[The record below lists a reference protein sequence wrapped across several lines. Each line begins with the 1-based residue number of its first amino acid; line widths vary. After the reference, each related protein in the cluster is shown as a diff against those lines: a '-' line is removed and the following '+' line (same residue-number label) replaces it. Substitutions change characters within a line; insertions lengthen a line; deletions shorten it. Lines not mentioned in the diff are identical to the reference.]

1 LLLIGILL
9 LPGNPAERSILQY
22 THVCCDTWL
31 RRWFFLSAGSCLKP
45 VWDKLTCVQQVV
57 DSTIA
62 KALKLVNDD
71 TTLEVMNMSSNTT
84 PSIGIVGGT
93 GDLGRGL
100 ALRLAKAGH
109 AVLVGSRKPEQAV
122 EAAEALTAELASRGV
137 AHQPIEGLDNV
148 SAAQRGD
155 IVFVTVP
162 FGAHTPTLE
171 SIKDAVQGKVLV
183 DVTVPLVPPRVARV
197 QLPPEG
203 SAGMIAQTL
212 LGEAVQVV
220 SALQNVA
227 AAHLQADMDIP
238 CDVLVTGN
246 EKTARQT
253 VIDLIEAMGMRGFH
267 AGLIHNAAAAEALTS
282 VLININ
288 KQYKT
293 HAGLRLT
300 GIE

>member
-1 LLLIGILL
+1 
-9 LPGNPAERSILQY
+9 
-22 THVCCDTWL
+22 
-31 RRWFFLSAGSCLKP
+31 
-45 VWDKLTCVQQVV
+45 
-57 DSTIA
+57 
-62 KALKLVNDD
+62 
-71 TTLEVMNMSSNTT
+71 MSSNTK

-109 AVLVGSRKPEQAV
+109 AVFVGSRKPEQAV
-122 EAAEALTAELASRGV
+122 EAAQALAAELSDRDISDASV
-137 AHQPIEGLDNV
+137 EGMDN
-148 SAAQRGD
+148 AAAAERGD

-171 SIKDAVQGKVLV
+171 SIRQVVQGKVVV

-212 LGEAVQVV
+212 LGEDVQVV
-220 SALQNVA
+220 SAFQNVA
-227 AAHLQADMDIP
+227 AAHLQAEMEIP

-246 EKTARQT
+246 EKTARQR
-253 VIDLIEAMGMRGFH
+253 VIDLIESMGMRGFH

-300 GIE
+300 GID

>member
-1 LLLIGILL
+1 
-9 LPGNPAERSILQY
+9 
-22 THVCCDTWL
+22 
-31 RRWFFLSAGSCLKP
+31 
-45 VWDKLTCVQQVV
+45 
-57 DSTIA
+57 
-62 KALKLVNDD
+62 
-71 TTLEVMNMSSNTT
+71 M
-84 PSIGIVGGT
+84 
-93 GDLGRGL
+93 
-100 ALRLAKAGH
+100 
-109 AVLVGSRKPEQAV
+109 
-122 EAAEALTAELASRGV
+122 
-137 AHQPIEGLDNV
+137 
-148 SAAQRGD
+148 
-155 IVFVTVP
+155 
-162 FGAHTPTLE
+162 
-171 SIKDAVQGKVLV
+171 QGKVLV

-220 SALQNVA
+220 SAFQNVA
-227 AAHLQADMDIP
+227 AAHLQADMEIP

-253 VIDLIEAMGMRGFH
+253 VIDLIEAIGMRGFH

-300 GIE
+300 GID

>member
-1 LLLIGILL
+1 
-9 LPGNPAERSILQY
+9 
-22 THVCCDTWL
+22 
-31 RRWFFLSAGSCLKP
+31 
-45 VWDKLTCVQQVV
+45 
-57 DSTIA
+57 
-62 KALKLVNDD
+62 
-71 TTLEVMNMSSNTT
+71 MSSNTS

-109 AVLVGSRKPEQAV
+109 AIWVGSRKADQAL
-122 EAAEALTAELASRGV
+122 EAADALKAELASRGV
-137 AHQPIEGLDNV
+137 AEPTIEGMDTV
-148 SAAQRGD
+148 AAAERGD

-171 SIKDAVQGKVLV
+171 SIREAVQAKVLV
-183 DVTVPLVPPRVARV
+183 DVTGPLVPPRVARV

-220 SALQNVA
+220 SAFQNVA
-227 AAHLQADMDIP
+227 AAHLQADMEIP

-253 VIDLIEAMGMRGFH
+253 VIELIEAIGMRGFH

-300 GIE
+300 GID

>member
-1 LLLIGILL
+1 
-9 LPGNPAERSILQY
+9 
-22 THVCCDTWL
+22 
-31 RRWFFLSAGSCLKP
+31 
-45 VWDKLTCVQQVV
+45 
-57 DSTIA
+57 
-62 KALKLVNDD
+62 
-71 TTLEVMNMSSNTT
+71 MSSNTS

-100 ALRLAKAGH
+100 ALRLATAGH
-109 AVLVGSRKPEQAV
+109 AIWVGSRKAEQAHEV
-122 EAAEALTAELASRGV
+122 ADALKAELLSRGV
-137 AHQPIEGLDNV
+137 AEPEIAGMDNV
-148 SAAQRGD
+148 AAAERGD

-171 SIKDAVQGKVLV
+171 SIRDAVEGKILV

-203 SAGMIAQTL
+203 SAGVIAQTL
-212 LGEAVQVV
+212 LGEEVQVV
-220 SALQNVA
+220 SAFQNVA
-227 AAHLQADMDIP
+227 AAHLQADMEIP

-246 EKTARQT
+246 EKTARQA
-253 VIDLIEAMGMRGFH
+253 VIDLIEAIGMRGFH

-300 GIE
+300 GID

>member
-1 LLLIGILL
+1 
-9 LPGNPAERSILQY
+9 
-22 THVCCDTWL
+22 
-31 RRWFFLSAGSCLKP
+31 
-45 VWDKLTCVQQVV
+45 
-57 DSTIA
+57 
-62 KALKLVNDD
+62 
-71 TTLEVMNMSSNTT
+71 MSSNTHL
-84 PSIGIVGGT
+84 PIGIVGGT

-100 ALRLAKAGH
+100 ALRLATAGH
-109 AVLVGSRKPEQAV
+109 PVLIGSRKPDQAV
-122 EAAEALTAELASRGV
+122 EAAASLNAELGSRGV
-137 AHQPIEGLDNV
+137 DHQPIKGMDNV
-148 SAAQRGD
+148 SAADRGD
-155 IVFVTVP
+155 MVFVTVP
-162 FGAHTPTLE
+162 FSAHTPTLE
-171 SIKDAVQGKVLV
+171 TIREVVQGKVLV

-212 LGEAVQVV
+212 LGEAVHVV
-220 SALQNVA
+220 SAFQNVA
-227 AAHLQADMDIP
+227 AAHLQADMEIP

-246 EKTARQT
+246 EKTARQA